1 MIKKI
6 LLIILILLITNL
18 NTIFAVENPRWVSM
32 PIYVY
37 VPQYGNYTKLM
48 KAAFNQW
55 ETQSDKLVRFEFVGR
70 PEDANINV
78 KFVREVKNCNSDN
91 AVGCSRMITRSGR
104 YYKNQLDIALMKK
117 FDQNSF
123 RPINNIYGVMRNNE
137 RKKGLLYKTNEY
149 YEARELEIKD
159 ASSGSSDCFVSDAC
173 FGGNDFAEASPS

>member
-6 LLIILILLITNL
+6 LLIIFLFFINFNIS
-18 NTIFAVENPRWVSM
+18 FAVENPRWVSM

-78 KFVREVKNCNSDN
+78 KFVREVKNCNSEN
-91 AVGCSRMITRSGR
+91 AVGCSRMTVRSGR
-104 YYKNQLDIALMKK
+104 YYKNQLDIALMEN

-123 RPINNIYGVMRNNE
+123 RPINNIYGVMLHEIGHALGLGHTEENPRSIMFLYDLPSTQYLTKE
-137 RKKGLLYKTNEY
+137 DLYLLYKKY
-149 YEARELEIKD
+149 H
-159 ASSGSSDCFVSDAC
+159 
-173 FGGNDFAEASPS
+173 